1 MPIKHASVKQIRQ
14 DRRRTYRN
22 QAVRSELK
30 TLTKR
35 FLGLM
40 SAQKLNEAGQLMQMV
55 ASKLDRAASSHII
68 HRNTAA
74 RTKSRLM
81 LRLTNTAK

>member
-14 DRRRTYRN
+14 DRRRTHRN
-22 QAVRSELK
+22 QTVRSELK

-35 FLGLM
+35 FLGLVG
-40 SAQKLNEAGQLMQMV
+40 AQKLNEAGQLMQMV

-81 LRLTNTAK
+81 RRLSQPRH